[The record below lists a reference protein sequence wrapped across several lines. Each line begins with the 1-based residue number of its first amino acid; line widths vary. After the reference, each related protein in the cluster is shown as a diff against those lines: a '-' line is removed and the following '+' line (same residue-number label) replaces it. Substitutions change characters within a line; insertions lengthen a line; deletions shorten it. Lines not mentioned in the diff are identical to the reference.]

1 MNLKSKLNKKPNLI
15 GIVLFSIFIIVL
27 GIYHLIISIE
37 NPPLAFTDKNVY
49 QLGESIV
56 LKVENKLP
64 EAIQLDNC
72 DSFEVEI
79 KNINGDWENISN
91 VLTCEQKEAVGIFSN
106 RVASFDFVS
115 IKPGTFRIHIKYKL
129 INLSSKINLG
139 DTYTPVHQV
148 ALYSNEFKIN

>member
-49 QLGESIV
+49 QLGENIV
-56 LKVENKLP
+56 LKVENRLP
-64 EAIQLDNC
+64 EGIKLGNC
-72 DSFEVEI
+72 DLFEVEI
-79 KNINGDWENISN
+79 KNINGNWENVSDA
-91 VLTCEQKEAVGIFSN
+91 LTCERKEAVGIFSN
-106 RVASFDFVS
+106 RVAYFNFIS

-129 INLSSKINLG
+129 IRLSGKINIG
-139 DTYTPVHQV
+139 DTYTPVHQAV
-148 ALYSNEFKIN
+148 LYSNEFKIN